1 MPEIGRRALRETPT
15 ARMPVGRKLDD
26 PTRLAQVDAP
36 AMVHSLSVLISTH
49 DRADLLERAIRHLN
63 EAIRPGGWHVEVL
76 VVANACSDRTHA
88 FLSDYVSGY
97 SPSTT
102 TLRESRLGL
111 KWVAE
116 PAIGK
121 SHAQNRAIPL
131 LTSEWVAFVDDDH
144 RVDPSYLVG
153 VCSAVTSYPD
163 ADIFCGRILPDW
175 DGTEPAWV
183 HDTGEYRIYPLPVPR
198 YDLGDEPMPSPEE
211 RGIPGGGNL
220 VVRRALFERVGGFD
234 TDFGPRGH
242 NLEGGEDQEWVRRA
256 IAAGARIQ
264 YVPGIV
270 QHHYVDHERLKLS
283 YLLRKAYERS
293 ASVARMTSGPTMSGL
308 VPRYLFSKAARHS
321 LLAATALTA
330 PRRRFH
336 LVRTA
341 ASLGEIKGHLQAR
354 TDRARRSKQR

>member
-1 MPEIGRRALRETPT
+1 MLE
-15 ARMPVGRKLDD
+15 D
-26 PTRLAQVDAP
+26 PTSLAQVDVP
-36 AMVHSLSVLISTH
+36 AMVRSLSVLISTH
-49 DRADLLERAIRHLN
+49 DRADLLERTIRYLN
-63 EAIRPGGWHVEVL
+63 EAARPRGWNVEIL

-88 FLSDYVSGY
+88 FLSEYVSQGG
-97 SPSTT
+97 PSASS
-102 TLRESRLGL
+102 LRESPLGL

-121 SHAQNRAIPL
+121 SNAQNRAMHL

-183 HDTGEYRIYPLPVPR
+183 HDRGAYRIYPLPVPR
-198 YDLGDEPMPSPEE
+198 YDLGDEPLQSAEE
-211 RGIPGGGNL
+211 VGIPGGGNL
-220 VVRRALFERVGGFD
+220 VVRRALFERVGSFA
-234 TDFGPRGH
+234 TDLGPRGH
-242 NLEGGEDQEWVRRA
+242 NLAGGEDQEWVRRA
-256 IAAGARIQ
+256 IAAGARLQ

-270 QHHYVDHERLKLS
+270 QHHYVDHQRLRLS
-283 YLLRKAYERS
+283 YLMRKAYERS
-293 ASVARMTSGPTMSGL
+293 ASVVRFTSEPTATGS
-308 VPRYLFSKAARHS
+308 VPAYLFRKAARHT

-330 PRRRFH
+330 ARRRFH
-336 LVRTA
+336 LVRVA

-354 TDRARRSKQR
+354 ADRASRSGQP